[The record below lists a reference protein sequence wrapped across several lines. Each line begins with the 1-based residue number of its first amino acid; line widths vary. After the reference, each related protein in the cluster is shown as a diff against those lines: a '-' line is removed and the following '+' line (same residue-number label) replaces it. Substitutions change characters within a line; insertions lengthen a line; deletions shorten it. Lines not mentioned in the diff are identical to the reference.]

1 MPANA
6 LPPKVKKPKD
16 TFQFGGKCGKKDV
29 LSNMYRLRKPLEIN
43 LRFFLCLEVAYQ
55 LAKFVGKDIAE
66 FLDEVLP
73 LLNTG
78 AKAKTFAEY
87 MCTKPTSK
95 FWTHDKVR
103 YDSYLPLKKAARKW
117 HTRVKMRE
125 DWDNKKVPIMYR
137 LLRIRAAQDTEFKE
151 ALLATGNLH
160 IIEVGSNPFWSI
172 GKDQKGQ
179 NILGKL
185 MVRVRRELRSV
196 RSEDSE

>member
-1 MPANA
+1 
-6 LPPKVKKPKD
+6 
-16 TFQFGGKCGKKDV
+16 
-29 LSNMYRLRKPLEIN
+29 MYRLRKPLEIN

-137 LLRIRAAQDTEFKE
+137 LLRIRATDYDKRPTCF
-151 ALLATGNLH
+151 
-160 IIEVGSNPFWSI
+160 I
-172 GKDQKGQ
+172 
-179 NILGKL
+179 
-185 MVRVRRELRSV
+185 VRLSCSRHVSLVAHSGRR
-196 RSEDSE
+196 

>member
-1 MPANA
+1 MPATQ
-6 LPPKVKKPKD
+6 KIVKPET
-16 TFQFGGKCGKKDV
+16 TFKFGDKCGKGDV
-29 LSNMYRLRKPLEIN
+29 FSNMYRMKKPLEIN
-43 LRFFLCLEVAYQ
+43 GRFFLCLEVAYH
-55 LAKFVGKDIAE
+55 LAKLVGKDIDE

-78 AKAKTFAEY
+78 SKAKTFAEY

-137 LLRIRAAQDTEFKE
+137 LLHIRAHQDTEFKE

-179 NILGKL
+179 NQLGKL
-185 MVRVRRELRSV
+185 MVRVRRDLRSV
-196 RSEDSE
+196 RSEQSE